1 MPNAMVNNVVRVRCA
16 VIVPDPDQPRK
27 TFGEEALRE
36 LAGSLESNGLL
47 QPIVVR
53 PAPDS
58 KPSDLRYVLVAG
70 ERRWRAACYLGW
82 ETVPAIVRKG
92 LSDAQAA
99 KLQLVE
105 NIVRVDLN
113 PLEEAQALKKM
124 LDEGYTLKELSEA
137 TGIVPGQI
145 PWRVQMLNAREDVLH
160 LLAQGQIKPGMCYD
174 LSKLSHNGQGR
185 VLRAITN
192 EGLNATEVNKLC
204 HRIAAEESQ
213 TECFTETVLSDEQRR
228 AVRTFG
234 DAFGQISRT
243 LHRLQ
248 RMEDK
253 QPGLLAQALA
263 AESNLV
269 ESQVDAA
276 IRGLAKVKSVLQDI
290 RMGQLAEAD

>member
-1 MPNAMVNNVVRVRCA
+1 MPNAMVNNVVRIRCVA
-16 VIVPDPDQPRK
+16 IAPDPEQPRK

-58 KPSDLRYVLVAG
+58 KPSDLRYNIVAG
-70 ERRWRAACYLGW
+70 DRRWRAACYLGW
-82 ETVPAIVRKG
+82 DTVPAIVRKD
-92 LSDAQAA
+92 LTDAQAA
-99 KLQLVE
+99 KLQLIE

-113 PLEEAQALKKM
+113 PLEEARAFKKM

-137 TGIVPGQI
+137 TGMVPGQI
-145 PWRVQMLNAREDVLH
+145 PWRVQMLSAREDILY
-160 LLAQGQIKPGMCYD
+160 LLAHGQIKPGMCYD
-174 LSKLSHNGQGR
+174 LSKLSHDGQGR

-204 HRIAAEESQ
+204 HQVMAEESQ
-213 TECFTETVLSDEQRR
+213 TECFKEAVVSEEHRKTVK
-228 AVRTFG
+228 TFG

-243 LHRLQ
+243 LDRLQ

-263 AESNLV
+263 TESNIV

-276 IRGLAKVKSVLQDI
+276 IRGLSRVKSVLQDV
-290 RMGQLAEAD
+290 RMGQLAKAG